1 MYQVKFNDITSMHGQ
16 TNQTIQQWGESL
28 KNLQESIASLA
39 NQSELQGE
47 AMTSAKSYMTEVHG
61 TFIQTLTQLMNE
73 YIVSFL
79 LYKDGYY
86 QIDTHNHAALPED
99 VYKGLYSDLGKSKQ
113 RFEQQLDQL
122 TTAKLRVAGLVN
134 YQGTS
139 HTKTKFTYEKLMKD
153 IKHLDESITQYEE
166 MHARQD
172 LQAFKELLAAT
183 KSLLAEHSSR
193 DRSMGSYQVG
203 DFRQLPSMNRFMLA
217 VQQSAIYLNNH
228 MPQFQAARD
237 REQVRIDTLR
247 AEERTKEGAMNLFF
261 GILTLAVGISALVI
275 SGVTAIPIV
284 TPWLKFSGSIMYF
297 LGGSNAWEGVHNIS
311 LGVTGDGKTHAFN
324 PLRDTIFMGDVQTY
338 NNVVQVVSLTTG
350 ILIPIAHTQS
360 IFQGTWQFGWGL
372 FGGYTFGKVG
382 YHGTKL
388 LGGSEEMA
396 QMMDLFGN
404 LIGGYTFSK
413 LTQGFS
419 LNRIQVPKVTN
430 ENVQPSSNLDR
441 VLKLDSNTAVEIKN
455 IIEAEGYSLKEFS
468 DLLAPERVL
477 TSEEEAVVRKVR
489 EIIGLPEAGTWMTK
503 VISTEDVDPIIKGI
517 KKEIY
522 GFTSAKEHSDA
533 LGTLNEVYKG
543 NRLDYPG
550 TPFTRNGTKYYAKI
564 IFSLDKPEDLII
576 PYKENY
582 EGVSPFTGRG
592 FTGAQEIILPEYRFI
607 KGHSF
612 RGGDMINIYNR
623 NGEVVQQFIFDALND
638 MWKQTK

>member
-1 MYQVKFNDITSMHGQ
+1 MRNC
-16 TNQTIQQWGESL
+16 L
-28 KNLQESIASLA
+28 KMSI
-39 NQSELQGE
+39 
-47 AMTSAKSYMTEVHG
+47 
-61 TFIQTLTQLMNE
+61 
-73 YIVSFL
+73 
-79 LYKDGYY
+79 
-86 QIDTHNHAALPED
+86 
-99 VYKGLYSDLGKSKQ
+99 KGLHSDLGKSKQ
-113 RFEQQLDQL
+113 RFEQQLEQL
-122 TTAKLRVAGLVN
+122 TTAKLRFAGLVN

-172 LQAFKELLAAT
+172 LQAFKELLDAT

-203 DFRQLPSMNRFMLA
+203 DFRQLPSMNRFRLA
-217 VQQSAIYLNNH
+217 VQQSAIYLNDH

-261 GILTLAVGISALVI
+261 GILTLAVGLSALVI
-275 SGVTAIPIV
+275 SGGTAIPIV

-297 LGGSNAWEGVHNIS
+297 LGSANALEGVHNIS
-311 LGVTGDGKTHAFN
+311 LGVRGDGQTHAFN

-360 IFQGTWQFGWGL
+360 ILQGTWQFGWGL
-372 FGGYTFGKVG
+372 FGGHTFGKIG

-396 QMMDLFGN
+396 QMMDVFGN

-413 LTQGFS
+413 LTQDFS

-430 ENVQPSSNLDR
+430 ENVQASSNLDR
-441 VLKLDSNTAVEIKN
+441 VIKLDRNTVIGIKN

-477 TSEEEAVVRKVR
+477 TSEEEALVRKVR
-489 EIIGLPEAGTWMTK
+489 EIIGIPEKGTIMAK
-503 VISTEDVDPIIKGI
+503 IISIEHAEAILNG
-517 KKEIY
+517 ESELFG
-522 GFTSAKEHSDA
+522 GFNSVYEHSEA
-533 LGTLNEVYKG
+533 LTSLNDIYKG

-550 TPFTRNGTKYYAKI
+550 TPYTRNGTKYYAKI
-564 IFSLDKPEDLII
+564 IFSLDKPENLII

-592 FTGAQEIILPEYRFI
+592 FTGAQEIILPEYMLTESHIFDT
-607 KGHSF
+607 
-612 RGGDMINIYNR
+612 GDVLRIYNR
-623 NGEVVQQFIFDALND
+623 NGDIIQSYRFIKDYGWEVI
-638 MWKQTK
+638 K

>member
-1 MYQVKFNDITSMHGQ
+1 MHGQ

-61 TFIQTLTQLMNE
+61 TFIQTLTLLMNE
-73 YIVSFL
+73 YIASFL

-86 QIDTHNHAALPED
+86 QIDTHNHAELPED
-99 VYKGLYSDLGKSKQ
+99 VYKGLHTDLGKSKQ
-113 RFEQQLDQL
+113 RFEQQLEQL

-193 DRSMGSYQVG
+193 DRSLGSYQVG

-217 VQQSAIYLNNH
+217 VQKSAIYLNDH
-228 MPQFQAARD
+228 MPQIQEAGD
-237 REQVRIDTLR
+237 REKVRVESIY
-247 AEERTKEGAMNLFF
+247 AEERTKQGAMNLFF
-261 GILTLAVGISALVI
+261 GILTLVAGISALVL
-275 SGVTAIPIV
+275 SGGAAIPIV
-284 TPWLKFSGSIMYF
+284 TPWLKTSGYIMYL
-297 LGGSNAWEGVHNIS
+297 LGSANALEGVHNIS
-311 LGVTGDGKTHAFN
+311 LGVRGDGQTHAFN

-338 NNVVQVVSLTTG
+338 NNVVQVFSLTTG

-360 IFQGTWQFGWGL
+360 IFQGIWQFGWGL
-372 FGGYTFGKVG
+372 FGGHTFGKIG

-413 LTQGFS
+413 LTQDFS

-441 VLKLDSNTAVEIKN
+441 VLKLDRNTALGIKN

-489 EIIGLPEAGTWMTK
+489 EIIGLPEKGTLMAK
-503 VISTEDVDPIIKGI
+503 IIPFEYVDAIIKGKFSDI
-517 KKEIY
+517 G
-522 GFTSAKEHSDA
+522 GFSSVFEHSES
-533 LGTLNEVYKG
+533 LTSLNEVYKG

-564 IFSLDKPEDLII
+564 IFSLDNPEDLII

-582 EGVSPFTGRG
+582 QGVNPFTGRG
-592 FTGAQEIILPEYRFI
+592 FTGAQEIILPEYMLTE
-607 KGHSF
+607 GHSF
-612 RGGDMINIYNR
+612 SKGDMINIYNR
-623 NGEVVQQFIFDALND
+623 NGDII
-638 MWKQTK
+638 KQYRFTNKNSWVIVK